1 MLLIANGLERAALLS
16 FLILVG
22 ASTTATAQQS
32 QDTSATSAGLE
43 EVVVTARRRSENL
56 QSVPMAVDAFDAK
69 KIAELNLVRLGDVAA
84 QTPNLTFISGESG
97 RLNTPII
104 RGMAMIDSRGFDN
117 NVGVFVDGVYVSGR
131 AAQDLT
137 LLDLERIEVVKGPQ
151 SALYGRN
158 TFAGAINFVSK
169 KPTDT
174 FESDIE
180 LTLGEDDLQR
190 FQGAVS
196 GPIVADKLFGRLSV
210 GYLSDDGTY
219 ENAGPAAAG
228 SGIDGFENKAV
239 NGTLYF
245 TPSDGSEI
253 FLDVYWAEDFRA
265 STALRVAPN
274 NCGEIVPT
282 RSSLSYDVG
291 QPYYACGELPAF
303 GSDTLSLSPEAYSAD
318 GETSKIAL
326 RMNFDLGNTT
336 LSSITAFT
344 ENDSVGFADLDRSQT
359 GTAHWG
365 YANRALYESIGS
377 PPVLFPDAPFPP
389 FVFVPVTDADFNTY
403 IGSQGL
409 DQEYWSQELRLDSS
423 GSERLRW
430 SAGLFYFN
438 AENRQTSDFAIDVSS
453 AVDATGLAP
462 DQLVFMLVDPV
473 GGGPLGR
480 LALPHPL
487 FAQPGDI
494 TTDLWS
500 NNIPR
505 VDEFTVAIE
514 KSKQVSAFAS
524 IDYDISDQL
533 TATAE
538 LRWTKETR
546 SLEDIK
552 DEFFFTVPPGQTNF
566 FEVDHDWVDPRFT
579 LRYTPS
585 DKAMY
590 YVSAAHGT
598 RSGGVNGN
606 TRSVDADILTFDP
619 EENWTYEIGAKTSW
633 ADQKLQ
639 LNAAIFYVDWTDAQF
654 RQRLTDSLG
663 AFLTATSNAT
673 GLTSKGFELSVVV
686 RPTENFDITLGYGYS
701 DASFDSGTLYSGGAA
716 LCALA
721 DPATS
726 NYPGVGAVCVA
737 DPAGSG
743 AFFPDI
749 SGLQPRRSSDTT
761 ANLALNYSHPINN
774 NLSFFAAANA
784 SYRSKQFM
792 DEINTTYVP
801 ERVIS
806 NFSAGVSGES
816 FDVTLWIKNAFD
828 EDAPDFAQIFQ
839 SDLNSFRPVASIV
852 GIPRRRIG
860 LTARFRF

>member
-1 MLLIANGLERAALLS
+1 MPLSATQLNMAVLLALLVFAGVS
-16 FLILVG
+16 S
-22 ASTTATAQQS
+22 AANAQQS
-32 QDTSATSAGLE
+32 TVAASPAGLE
-43 EVVVTARRRSENL
+43 EIVVTARRRSEDL
-56 QSVPMAVDAFDAK
+56 QVVPLAIDVFSADD
-69 KIAELNLVRLGDVAA
+69 IERLNFVRLSDVAS
-84 QTPNLTFISGESG
+84 QTPNLTFVSGESG

-131 AAQDLT
+131 AAQDIT

-169 KPTDT
+169 RPTDT
-174 FESDIE
+174 FASDIE
-180 LTLGEDDLQR
+180 LTLGEDELQR
-190 FQGAVS
+190 FQGAIS
-196 GPIVADKLFGRLSV
+196 GPIVADKLFGRLSA

-219 ENAGPAAAG
+219 ENSGPAAAG

-239 NGTLYF
+239 NATLLY
-245 TPSDGSEI
+245 TPSDSSEI
-253 FLDVYWAEDFRA
+253 FLDLYWGEDFRD
-265 STALRVAPN
+265 SRALRVVPN
-274 NCGEIVPT
+274 TCGEIVPT
-282 RSSLSYDVG
+282 RTSLSYDVG
-291 QPYYACGELPAF
+291 QPYYACGETPAF
-303 GSDTLSLSPEAYSAD
+303 GGNELSLSPEAYSSD

-326 RMNFDLGNTT
+326 RMKFDLGSTT

-344 ENDSVGFADLDRSQT
+344 ENTSVGLADLDRSQT
-359 GTAHWG
+359 GAAHYG
-365 YANRALYESIGS
+365 YADRAFYEFQGS
-377 PPVLFPDAPFPP
+377 PPVIFPDAPFIPG
-389 FVFVPVTDADFNTY
+389 FVPVTDANFNTY

-430 SAGLFYFN
+430 SAGLFYFD
-438 AENRQTSDFAIDVSS
+438 AENHQSSDLAIDVSS
-453 AVDATGLAP
+453 AVADSGLSP
-462 DQLVFMLVDPV
+462 DQLVFMLVDPF
-473 GGGPLGR
+473 GAGPLGR

-487 FAQPGDI
+487 LAQPGDI

-505 VDEFTVAIE
+505 VDQFTLSIE
-514 KSKQVSAFAS
+514 SSKQVSAFAS
-524 IDYDISDQL
+524 VDYDITDKL
-533 TATAE
+533 TMSAE

-579 LRYTPS
+579 LRYTPNDTS
-585 DKAMY
+585 MY
-590 YVSAAHGT
+590 YFSAAHGT

-619 EENWTYEIGAKTSW
+619 EENWTYEFGGKISW
-633 ADQKLQ
+633 ADQKFQ
-639 LNAAIFYVDWTDAQF
+639 LNAAVFHVDWSDAQF

-663 AFLTATSNAT
+663 SFLTATSNAT
-673 GLTSKGFELSVVV
+673 GLTINGFELSFVA
-686 RPTENFDITLGYGYS
+686 RPTENFEITLGYGYN
-701 DASFDSGTLYSGGAA
+701 DASFDDGTLYSGGAA

-726 NYPGVGAVCVA
+726 AYPGLGANCVA
-737 DPAGSG
+737 DPEGSG

-749 SGLQPRRSSDTT
+749 SGLQPRRSSDQT
-761 ANLALNYSHPINN
+761 ANLALLYSRPINA
-774 NLSFFAAANA
+774 NLSWFAAADA

-792 DEINTTYVP
+792 DEINNAYVP
-801 ERVIS
+801 DRVIS
-806 NFSAGVSGES
+806 NLSAGISGERY
-816 FDVTLWIKNAFD
+816 DLTLWVKNAFD
-828 EDAPDFAQIFQ
+828 EDAPEFAQLFQ
-839 SDLNSFRPVASIV
+839 SDLNSFRPVTSIV
-852 GIPRRRIG
+852 GIPRRRVG